1 MIDRVDAALAEF
13 GLPPFYAERDVHASL
28 VSWPESNPTQTSLP
42 RSGGGGCGKLSVR
55 KGNSTATTC
64 ADRSSNSRARHG
76 HIQGDGRSTNTVEG
90 EQVLSASAAVEEQVS
105 VLASIAHSAGIP
117 TIQASAFESS
127 AVAFAKACV
136 AEGVEESVVIS
147 SIRCRIGSQQY
158 EIQLGGRIGT

>member
-1 MIDRVDAALAEF
+1 M
-13 GLPPFYAERDVHASL
+13 
-28 VSWPESNPTQTSLP
+28 
-42 RSGGGGCGKLSVR
+42 
-55 KGNSTATTC
+55 
-64 ADRSSNSRARHG
+64 
-76 HIQGDGRSTNTVEG
+76 STNTVEG

-117 TIQASAFESS
+117 SIQATIQASAFESS

-158 EIQLGGRIGT
+158 EIQFGGRIGTK